1 MNVVEW
7 HIVFVV
13 RNYEKCPTE
22 GSVAHISLDA
32 VLAFFFC
39 LFVFLLTVF
48 SPKFEITNCAS

>member
-32 VLAFFFC
+32 VLAF
-39 LFVFLLTVF
+39 L
-48 SPKFEITNCAS
+48 